1 MSFTRFDTPQGR
13 NRTAETVAAER
24 NNPIGEDVFC
34 CGFFACLFYVTLI
47 IQMFSQRFG
56 LGADAKAPTQAT
68 GGIFAQN
75 LGKDP
80 ESQKFD
86 DVFFRI

>member
-1 MSFTRFDTPQGR
+1 M
-13 NRTAETVAAER
+13 
-24 NNPIGEDVFC
+24 
-34 CGFFACLFYVTLI
+34 TLI

-56 LGADAKAPTQAT
+56 LGADAEAPTQAT

>member
-1 MSFTRFDTPQGR
+1 M
-13 NRTAETVAAER
+13 
-24 NNPIGEDVFC
+24 
-34 CGFFACLFYVTLI
+34 TLI
-47 IQMFSQRFG
+47 IQTFSQRFG
-56 LGADAKAPTQAT
+56 FGADAEVPTQAT

-86 DVFFRI
+86 DVFFRV